1 MAVDERRPTVLLV
14 DDEPAI
20 LRALSRE
27 LADVADVTSTGSV
40 TDALEIVSRRR
51 FDIVVADLRLPD
63 RWGDELLAHVAARSP
78 STRRLL
84 LTADQDPQRT
94 VRELIDQG
102 VVQACYRK
110 PWTDQLIADIRST
123 GEALASAAA
132 AHQ

>member
-1 MAVDERRPTVLLV
+1 VLLV

-27 LADVADVTSTGSV
+27 LADFAEVTSSMNV
-40 TDALEIVSRRR
+40 SDALALVGEHRY
-51 FDIVVADLRLPD
+51 DVVIADLRLPD

-78 STRRLL
+78 TTRRLL

-94 VRELIDQG
+94 VRELIEQG

-110 PWTDQLIADIRST
+110 PWTDELIADVRK
-123 GEALASAAA
+123 
-132 AHQ
+132 H

>member
-1 MAVDERRPTVLLV
+1 VAVAGKRPTVLLV

-20 LRALSRE
+20 LRALTRE
-27 LADVADVTSTGSV
+27 LSDVADVTSTSSV
-40 TDALEIVSRRR
+40 TEALVLVANHRY
-51 FDIVVADLRLPD
+51 DIVVADLRLPD

-102 VVQACYRK
+102 VVQGCYRK
-110 PWTDQLIADIRST
+110 PWTDELIAAIRT
-123 GEALASAAA
+123 GEFPSADAR
-132 AHQ
+132 H

>member
-1 MAVDERRPTVLLV
+1 MAVAAKRPTVLLV

-20 LRALSRE
+20 LRALARE
-27 LADVADVTSTGSV
+27 LSDVADVTSTGNV
-40 TDALEIVSRRR
+40 TDALALVAGQR

-102 VVQACYRK
+102 VVQGCYRK
-110 PWTDQLIADIRST
+110 PWTDELIAAIRT
-123 GEALASAAA
+123 GEFGAADDA
-132 AHQ
+132 RHH